1 MKDVPQ
7 RLMLTPVPTEFVDAI
22 WGQVEDVLRKS
33 VDTAR
38 GKLDIDDVYKEVMSG
53 EYVLWIVVDYGIG
66 DEIIAAITTKLLEY
80 PKRTAMSMDW
90 IGGTRMREWLPIAQ
104 ETISR
109 YAKEHGCSHLEGYGR
124 KAWGRWLG
132 QYGWEPEY
140 IAYRMELD

>member
-1 MKDVPQ
+1 MKYHY
-7 RLMLTPVPTEFVDAI
+7 LAFYE
-22 WGQVEDVLRKS
+22 ENN
-33 VDTAR
+33 
-38 GKLDIDDVYKEVMSG
+38 
-53 EYVLWIVVDYGIG
+53 GIG

-90 IGGTRMREWLPIAQ
+90 IGGTRMKEWLPMAQ